1 MEVVE
6 KEEVEPPEMDPDPPK
21 VVEIRF
27 CPPPPRVLI
36 GVGGNLVLLR
46 DDFVACVRRHWQWLG

>member
-46 DDFVACVRRHWQWLG
+46 DDFEV